1 MRISDWS
8 SGVCSSDLVEYAVV
22 WQPPPGGLKT
32 FPNLKAIVSMG
43 AGVDHVLRDPELPRH
58 LPVIRTVGPD
68 LTQRMREYV
77 LLQVLRFHRRLP
89 EIEDAL
95 RRRAWDQIITPRSE
109 EHTSELQ
116 SLMRISYAVFCLKKK
131 KIKEH

>member
-1 MRISDWS
+1 
-8 SGVCSSDLVEYAVV
+8 
-22 WQPPPGGLKT
+22 
-32 FPNLKAIVSMG
+32 MG

-77 LLQVLRFHRRLP
+77 LLPVLRFHRRLP

-95 RRRAWDQIITPRSE
+95 RRRAWDQIITPTAQRRPVGVLGLGNLGADGARQLAKVGFAVPGRSPPPEAKPENAAGGE
-109 EHTSELQ
+109 EG
-116 SLMRISYAVFCLKKK
+116 
-131 KIKEH
+131 

>member
-1 MRISDWS
+1 
-8 SGVCSSDLVEYAVV
+8 
-22 WQPPPGGLKT
+22 
-32 FPNLKAIVSMG
+32 MG
-43 AGVDHVLRDPELPRH
+43 AGVDQVLRDPELPRH

-95 RRRAWDQIITPRSE
+95 RRRAWAQIITTTEQRRPVGVLGLGNLGADAARQLADRRRAGE
-109 EHTSELQ
+109 GKGV
-116 SLMRISYAVFCLKKK
+116 AVRGVHGGSGD
-131 KIKEH
+131 I